1 MWNADASSM
10 FKGIELATATPATT
24 GCKTNGWHC
33 AGYKTTLVLSVATV
47 KECLL
52 SGNLQVPGQ

>member
-1 MWNADASSM
+1 M

-33 AGYKTTLVLSVATV
+33 AGCKTTLVLLVATV